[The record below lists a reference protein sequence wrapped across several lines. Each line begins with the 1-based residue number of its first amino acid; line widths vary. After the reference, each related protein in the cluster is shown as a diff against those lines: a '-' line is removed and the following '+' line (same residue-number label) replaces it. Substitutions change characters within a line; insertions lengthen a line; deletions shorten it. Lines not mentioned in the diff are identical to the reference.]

1 MFLRQ
6 LTASLASQMYTCG
19 CQHMAKC
26 LAISSCSFGLQSITK
41 GRSRGKSTHLI
52 KLLLVVIYAEGW
64 ESNCSWN
71 RCFFVLPQELKEQQ
85 IGLPRIQNGT
95 IRQMVMSPS
104 FFETRAVVRSL
115 IWNKVFGKGN
125 WFFIL
130 PLKSWWGW
138 NTWCGNSMKI
148 FSRGLLGKLNLPE
161 WTSGEEG
168 KPRSLIQVSVHGRR
182 AWAVAWSAATC
193 CIINCQGHVSL
204 EIGDVQLCE
213 IEIICLFICG
223 AQLY

>member
-1 MFLRQ
+1 
-6 LTASLASQMYTCG
+6 
-19 CQHMAKC
+19 MAKC

-41 GRSRGKSTHLI
+41 GGSRGEKSTHLI

-130 PLKSWWGW
+130 PLKTWWGW
-138 NTWCGNSMKI
+138 NTWCGNSKKI
-148 FSRGLLGKLNLPE
+148 FSRGLLGKLNLPK
-161 WTSGEEG
+161 GPMG
-168 KPRSLIQVSVHGRR
+168 KSESPGHSYKCQFMGWGHGL
-182 AWAVAWSAATC
+182 WH
-193 CIINCQGHVSL
+193 GL
-204 EIGDVQLCE
+204 
-213 IEIICLFICG
+213 
-223 AQLY
+223 

>member
-1 MFLRQ
+1 
-6 LTASLASQMYTCG
+6 
-19 CQHMAKC
+19 MAKC

-41 GRSRGKSTHLI
+41 GESRGKSTHLI

-85 IGLPRIQNGT
+85 IGLPRIQNGP

-125 WFFIL
+125 WFLFSL
-130 PLKSWWGW
+130 WKPGEVGTPDVVTARKYFLVGSWESWTCLKDPMGKSESPGHSYKCQFMGWGH
-138 NTWCGNSMKI
+138 
-148 FSRGLLGKLNLPE
+148 GL
-161 WTSGEEG
+161 
-168 KPRSLIQVSVHGRR
+168 RHG
-182 AWAVAWSAATC
+182 
-193 CIINCQGHVSL
+193 L
-204 EIGDVQLCE
+204 
-213 IEIICLFICG
+213 
-223 AQLY
+223 